1 MGKGGKASGAVK
13 AGKLEDGDH
22 SPTQVASK
30 KRSKHEGQQDAKK
43 FFTLKE
49 DFTILAHYKKS
60 KGKKD
65 FTVVK
70 CAEELEG
77 KLEER
82 TAEAIRDRLKSYLAN
97 LSKQDEEKITKNA
110 LVVPRLRSRKAQD
123 ITYILRRPPKAI
135 RITEPSET
143 SLKSCQGYLNT
154 TSPDPP
160 PGDLPN

>member
-1 MGKGGKASGAVK
+1 
-13 AGKLEDGDH
+13 LEDGGH

-30 KRSKHEGQQDAKK
+30 KRSKYEGQQDTKK

-65 FTVVK
+65 FTMAK
-70 CAEELEG
+70 CSEELEG

-110 LVVPRLRSRKAQD
+110 LVVPSLRSRKAQD

-135 RITEPSET
+135 RITGPSET
-143 SLKSCQGYLNT
+143 SLRSCQGYLNT
-154 TSPDPP
+154 TSQDPP
-160 PGDLPN
+160 PGGLPN